1 MVSKTDLMLI
11 METTW
16 IFVVAFIL
24 PWLLHREFGR
34 STAGQGLWKMESCG
48 KKREKKKVT
57 HVGAPGV
64 VEPHSGPVVVV
75 PLPYAHVISR
85 A

>member
-1 MVSKTDLMLI
+1 MVYKTDLMLV

-34 STAGQGLWKMESCG
+34 FAAGQGL
-48 KKREKKKVT
+48 
-57 HVGAPGV
+57 
-64 VEPHSGPVVVV
+64 
-75 PLPYAHVISR
+75 
-85 A
+85 

>member
-24 PWLLHREFGR
+24 PWLLHREFDR
-34 STAGQGLWKMESCG
+34 FAAGQGL
-48 KKREKKKVT
+48 
-57 HVGAPGV
+57 
-64 VEPHSGPVVVV
+64 
-75 PLPYAHVISR
+75 
-85 A
+85 